1 MAKRSHIIVPIIIFV
16 IFIISYIILSAN
28 SYGMFNFR
36 FLMKNSNHVEIEDD
50 FQDEYIKIDM
60 ENEKENKVLYFTR
73 LQRNYL
79 YLYKYKNIANP
90 RNITN
95 YLYFNTKMKPMKDE
109 IKDDTVIISIYNDSG
124 FAFST
129 PIKTYIINP

>member
-36 FLMKNSNHVEIEDD
+36 FLMKNSTQVEIKED
-50 FQDEYIKIDM
+50 FEDEYIEIDI
-60 ENEKENKVLYFTR
+60 ENEEGKKVVYFTR
-73 LQRNYL
+73 LQKNYL
-79 YLYKYKNIANP
+79 YLYKYQNTTNP
-90 RNITN
+90 KNITN
-95 YLYFNTKMKPMKDE
+95 YLYFNSKMKPMKDE

>member
-60 ENEKENKVLYFTR
+60 ENEKGNKVIYFTR
-73 LQRNYL
+73 LQRNFL